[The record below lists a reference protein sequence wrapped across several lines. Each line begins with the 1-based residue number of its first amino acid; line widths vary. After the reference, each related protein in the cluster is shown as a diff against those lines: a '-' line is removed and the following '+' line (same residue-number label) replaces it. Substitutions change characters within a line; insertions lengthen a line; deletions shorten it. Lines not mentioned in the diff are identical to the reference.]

1 MGSKW
6 EAVLTL
12 DILKERLDYNKDT
25 GKFTW
30 RYRENR
36 GRKGSDVGFKEGGYL
51 IISLHINQRSY
62 KYKAHRLAWF
72 FVYGEHPEHMV
83 DHINHDRLDN
93 SISNLRLVT
102 AGENCRNQK
111 LKSSNMSGQTG
122 VYLDKARGKWV
133 AKITYNGKGVFGGRY
148 LVKEEAIEK
157 AKALYKQHGFH
168 QNHGG
173 K

>member
-1 MGSKW
+1 M
-6 EAVLTL
+6 L
-12 DILKERLDYNKDT
+12 
-25 GKFTW
+25 
-30 RYRENR
+30 
-36 GRKGSDVGFKEGGYL
+36 
-51 IISLHINQRSY
+51 
-62 KYKAHRLAWF
+62 
-72 FVYGEHPEHMV
+72 

-111 LKSSNMSGQTG
+111 LKSSNKSGQTG